1 MKCGRCGQ
9 IIEPGEEHQHAGMVL
24 CDDCYMDALSPAKAC
39 DPWAVYTATR
49 LGHQELTPA
58 QETIMTILRE
68 KERVLPEELRQEA
81 GLEQKELEREL
92 ATLRHLE
99 LISGE
104 LGSDGQRYV
113 SLFNQNRS

>member
-1 MKCGRCGQ
+1 MDCDKCGQ
-9 IIEPGEEHQHAGMVL
+9 KIDPGDEHEHAGGYL

-58 QETIMTILRE
+58 QESILKLVGE
-68 KERVLPEELRQEA
+68 KGAVTPDQLLNSL
-81 GLEQKELEREL
+81 GLDKKSLEREL

-99 LISGE
+99 LTRGAK
-104 LGSDGQRYV
+104 GPDGQILIR
-113 SLFNQNRS
+113 LFKDQD